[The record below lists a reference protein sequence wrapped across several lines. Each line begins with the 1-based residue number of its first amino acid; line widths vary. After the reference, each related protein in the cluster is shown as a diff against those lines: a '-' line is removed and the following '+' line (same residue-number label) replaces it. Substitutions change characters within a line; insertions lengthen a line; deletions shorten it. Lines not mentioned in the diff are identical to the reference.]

1 MGSPSSPVLDSFLQD
16 FVECNKQFLETQIFP
31 VPPLSIHGRVL
42 VIEVG
47 KDGVIYLILAEAV
60 SWVSADM
67 NSFLTP

>member
-47 KDGVIYLILAEAV
+47 KDGVIY
-60 SWVSADM
+60 S
-67 NSFLTP
+67 